1 MERAVNFV
9 GFQCAWFACV
19 GGAAAGRAWLAL
31 PVVIA
36 VVGWHVARANT
47 PRRALAVL
55 LIAATAGAL
64 WDCVPA
70 AAGWIVYDDG
80 VVIER
85 AAPWWIA
92 ALWLSFA
99 TTLNVSLR
107 WLRGRWLVAALL
119 GAIAGPLCYRAGA
132 ALGALSLAD
141 PRTALAAQAA
151 AWALLLPALIEVA
164 RRFDGIEPT
173 ALPAPVAS
181 EASGHV

>member
-1 MERAVNFV
+1 MERVINFV

-19 GGAAAGRAWLAL
+19 LGAAAGRSWLAL

-36 VVGWHVARANT
+36 VVSWRVARASA
-47 PRRALAVL
+47 PRRELAVL
-55 LIAATAGAL
+55 LIATLTGTL
-64 WDCVPA
+64 WDSVPA

-80 VVIER
+80 VVLNR

-107 WLRGRWLVAALL
+107 WLRHRRLVAALL
-119 GAIAGPLCYRAGA
+119 GAVAGPLCYRAGA
-132 ALGALSLAD
+132 AFGALTFAD
-141 PRTALAAQAA
+141 QRTALVAEGV

-164 RRFDGIEPT
+164 RRFDDLEPAVLRT
-173 ALPAPVAS
+173 RV
-181 EASGHV
+181 EAGRG

>member
-1 MERAVNFV
+1 MERVVNFV

-19 GGAAAGRAWLAL
+19 LGAAAGRAWLAL

-36 VVGWHVARANT
+36 VVGWHVARASA
-47 PRRALAVL
+47 PRRELAVL

-64 WDCVPA
+64 WDSVPA
-70 AAGWIVYDDG
+70 AAGWIVYADG

-107 WLRGRWLVAALL
+107 WLRGRWLAAPLL
-119 GAIAGPLCYRAGA
+119 GAVAGPLCYRAGA
-132 ALGALSLAD
+132 AFGALSLAE
-141 PRTALAAQAA
+141 PLAALVAQSV
-151 AWALLLPALIEVA
+151 AWALLLPALVEVA
-164 RRFDGIEPT
+164 RRFDGVEPA
-173 ALPAPVAS
+173 ALSAHRTRVVA
-181 EASGHV
+181 GRV